1 MAHVHA
7 HSHSRSHLG
16 VAVALTL
23 GYAVVE
29 GLGGWWSGS
38 LALLA
43 DAGHMATDG
52 AALGLAALAAWAG
65 RRPASERPS
74 FGLGRAEVVAGP
86 ANSLVIVPVVASNVP
101 SNDTCLAGGYGW
113 LNFFDYQTGSFIQG
127 ATLNMTSTKIAA
139 SLVVGINVVKLPGG
153 EVKSIVTT
161 ADNQQ
166 LTQTTQVK
174 PNTLQGRPVNWR
186 ELISQ

>member
-1 MAHVHA
+1 MNVDPQLQ
-7 HSHSRSHLG
+7 LG
-16 VAVALTL
+16 TL
-23 GYAVVE
+23 
-29 GLGGWWSGS
+29 
-38 LALLA
+38 
-43 DAGHMATDG
+43 
-52 AALGLAALAAWAG
+52 
-65 RRPASERPS
+65 
-74 FGLGRAEVVAGP
+74 
-86 ANSLVIVPVVASNVP
+86 VVASNVP

-166 LTQTTQVK
+166 LTQTTPVK
-174 PNTLQGRPVNWR
+174 PNTVQGRRANWR
-186 ELISQ
+186 GPSSA